1 MAYTT
6 IDDPTKYFQV
16 IKYVGNGTDDR
27 AMTFDGN
34 SDMQPDWFLTKRY
47 DSGSDHW
54 DIQDTCRGLVDGS
67 GDGVSLYPAS
77 TNAENSD
84 TGKVKTATSDGFTLG
99 VNNQNN
105 GNSKN
110 YVCMA
115 WNCNAGTN
123 ESAVTES
130 GNNPGNTRQ
139 TNATAG
145 FSMIRYVGTGAAGTI
160 AHGLGVKPE
169 LIIVKNRGSG
179 GWSWYLYH
187 GANTSAPE
195 TDQLYWNNDDGTLD
209 DSARWNDTAPT
220 TSVFTV
226 GTNGGV
232 NANDNNYMSYVFAG
246 IKGYSKFGS
255 YVGNGNANGPK
266 IYTGFKPALVM
277 FKRTSGSADWGLMNW
292 RTAPRNDENT
302 NDMANQLETS
312 SNDGHSN
319 QVDFW
324 FQSDGFKL
332 DGSGNFSNA
341 AGETYV
347 YMAWAQAPFVT
358 STGTPT
364 TAL

>member
-1 MAYTT
+1 M
-6 IDDPTKYFQV
+6 IND
-16 IKYVGNGTDDR
+16 
-27 AMTFDGN
+27 
-34 SDMQPDWFLTKRY
+34 
-47 DSGSDHW
+47 
-54 DIQDTCRGLVDGS
+54 
-67 GDGVSLYPAS
+67 
-77 TNAENSD
+77 
-84 TGKVKTATSDGFTLG
+84 
-99 VNNQNN
+99 
-105 GNSKN
+105 
-110 YVCMA
+110 
-115 WNCNAGTN
+115 
-123 ESAVTES
+123 
-130 GNNPGNTRQ
+130 NTR
-139 TNATAG
+139 
-145 FSMIRYVGTGAAGTI
+145 
-160 AHGLGVKPE
+160 L
-169 LIIVKNRGSG
+169 
-179 GWSWYLYH
+179 
-187 GANTSAPE
+187 
-195 TDQLYWNNDDGTLD
+195 
-209 DSARWNDTAPT
+209 NDTAPT

-232 NANDNNYMSYVFAG
+232 NANDNSYMSYVFAG

-255 YVGNGNANGPK
+255 YIGNGNANGPK